1 MDGLNVKNQ
10 RDSFSFKNNIISVLM
25 EIKKIFKNNKFK
37 VKIRNNNYNIIGRF
51 GMFHSIIDVTGANT
65 ELKDIVSL
73 QVAPIYINSNI
84 RREYI

>member
-10 RDSFSFKNNIISVLM
+10 RDSFSLKNNILSVLM

-37 VKIRNNNYNIIGRF
+37 VKIRNDNYNIIGRF
-51 GMFHSIIDVTGANT
+51 GMFHSIVDVTGANV
-65 ELKDIVSL
+65 EVKDSVSL